1 MLFDFQ
7 VPKKNGTQVS
17 NEVVK
22 KTLMPRNTIDIKA
35 KLKNGGEIFLE
46 EPDRTRQIDVSSEFL
61 ISKKLPK

>member
-7 VPKKNGTQVS
+7 VSKKNGTQVS

-22 KTLMPRNTIDIKA
+22 KTLMPQNTIDIKA

-61 ISKKLPK
+61 IS